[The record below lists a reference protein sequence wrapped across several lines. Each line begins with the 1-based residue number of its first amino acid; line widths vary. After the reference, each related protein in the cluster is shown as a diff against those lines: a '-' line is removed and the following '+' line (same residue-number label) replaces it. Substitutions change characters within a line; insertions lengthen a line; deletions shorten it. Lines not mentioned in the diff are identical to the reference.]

1 MEQKTIFEAKD
12 GTRFDE
18 AAECEKHEANIGL
31 TVDLMGLT
39 VDLIGLTVDLSSV
52 IGIAPRRNYLIIY
65 TTSGIT
71 HVTFDSDAS
80 ANDKLEVKTKF
91 MTAWRTVNGDS
102 DMHLYEFS
110 EGTIVDLDHVIGVR
124 PYGNYLTIY
133 TISGAINVRFD
144 TELSVA
150 KAEFIDAWQAAKGY
164 EMHLYELP
172 TELTVDPDS
181 VTGFNLVDG
190 VMRVYTADTSMSTQF
205 DSAFAADDKR
215 KLELVVD
222 FMTAWQQAISEQ
234 ALQHHED

>member
-80 ANDKLEVKTKF
+80 ANDKLEIKTKF
-91 MTAWRTVNGDS
+91 ITAWRTVNGDS

-110 EGTIVDLDHVIGVR
+110 EGTIVDLDRVIEVR
-124 PYGNYLTIY
+124 PYGYYYLTIY
-133 TISGAINVRFD
+133 TSSGMINVRFN
-144 TELSVA
+144 S
-150 KAEFIDAWQAAKGY
+150 
-164 EMHLYELP
+164 HLP
-172 TELTVDPDS
+172 
-181 VTGFNLVDG
+181 
-190 VMRVYTADTSMSTQF
+190 ADEKT
-205 DSAFAADDKR
+205 K
-215 KLELVVD
+215 
-222 FMTAWQQAISEQ
+222 FMTAWHANQDWYGSK
-234 ALQHHED
+234 D